1 MQYVICVQKKR
12 PRGEKNERKKNTNR
26 KVNPLVLVSVTR
38 EGGGSRQRGL

>member
-1 MQYVICVQKKR
+1 MQYVICVQKKKAQ
-12 PRGEKNERKKNTNR
+12 GKKNTNR